1 MVLRGRKKA
10 KEINVSLLVIRNF
23 NGETDLETDL
33 ETDTNQS
40 ALYGKI
46 EGITVRDYNFDERQL
61 KE

>member
-1 MVLRGRKKA
+1 M
-10 KEINVSLLVIRNF
+10 SLLVIRNF

-46 EGITVRDYNFDERQL
+46 EGITLSDYNFDERQL

>member
-1 MVLRGRKKA
+1 M
-10 KEINVSLLVIRNF
+10 SLLVIRNF

-46 EGITVRDYNFDERQL
+46 EGITLRDYNFDERQL